1 MESLLSL
8 RASLPWRAPRSGA
21 LTLAAFIL
29 IAHLPQAGGGST
41 QPDSSGID
49 ESIFE
54 EGPLVQEGPEPD
66 LIFLYTGRVR
76 GFVEP
81 CGCPRNP
88 AGGLARRAGY
98 LDLLRRAYPR
108 APFVLAETG
117 DFAAGYDD
125 AGRVKTSTYLEGL
138 RDLGYDAVGAGE
150 SELSGGA
157 EAWEEMLGRNP
168 LEVISGSFTRRGSAD
183 LYLKPWVVKEYELK
197 GGRSLRVGFIGLSSY
212 NSVFA
217 SPGGAGATL
226 VMRDPVEQARRLL
239 HQVDGESDFV
249 VLLANL
255 SPREVKQVVE
265 AAPGTIDLVLASYSD
280 RLSPRSLEDIGGVP
294 TLYAGDQGR
303 RLGEVR
309 LFQDEAGVR
318 TMTGHRVH
326 LTSRYPQVNRY
337 QRMIDGM
344 LARVNKIMK
353 EGGGG
358 EERGA
363 QSAAGLAQA
372 ALPAAQGYLG
382 SNACLACHNGAY
394 QVWEHSGHAHAMR
407 TLVDANQDFNPE
419 CVRCH
424 TTGFGSPEGFRTAG
438 STPNLANVQCEAC
451 HGIGAAH
458 VKETSA
464 PYGSV
469 PPRVCFTCH
478 TRENSPDFSFFKYWK
493 IIEH

>member
-1 MESLLSL
+1 MLL
-8 RASLPWRAPRSGA
+8 
-21 LTLAAFIL
+21 
-29 IAHLPQAGGGST
+29 AHLPQAAGGSAP
-41 QPDSSGID
+41 PDPPGID

-66 LIFLYTGRVR
+66 IIFLYTGRVR
-76 GFVEP
+76 GFVET

-98 LDLLRRAYPR
+98 LDLLRRAYPETT
-108 APFVLAETG
+108 FVLAETG
-117 DFAAGYDD
+117 DFAAGYDE

-138 RDLGYDAVGAGE
+138 RDLGYDAVGVGE
-150 SELSGGA
+150 SEMSGGA
-157 EAWEEMLGRNP
+157 EAWEGILGRSP
-168 LEVISGSFTRRGSAD
+168 LEVISGSFTRRGSTD
-183 LYLKPWVVKEYELK
+183 LYLKPWVVKAYEMR

-217 SPGGAGATL
+217 SPGEGGATL
-226 VMRDPVEQARRLL
+226 VMREPVEQARRLL
-239 HQVDGESDFV
+239 PQVAAESDFV

-255 SPREVKQVVE
+255 SPREVKQVVD
-265 AAPGTIDLVLASYSD
+265 AAPGTVDLVLASYSD
-280 RLSPRSLEDIGGVP
+280 RLSPVPLEDIGGVP

-309 LFQDEAGVR
+309 LFQDDAGVR
-318 TMTGHRVH
+318 TLTGHRVH
-326 LTSRYPQVNRY
+326 LTSRYPQVGRY

-353 EGGGG
+353 ESAGAG
-358 EERGA
+358 EERA
-363 QSAAGLAQA
+363 TQSAAAPVPSDPTA
-372 ALPAAQGYLG
+372 ARGYLG
-382 SNACLACHNGAY
+382 SNACLGCHDDAY
-394 QVWEHSGHAHAMR
+394 RVWEHSGHARAMQ

-424 TTGFGSPEGFRTAG
+424 TTGYGSPQGFHTAVA
-438 STPNLANVQCEAC
+438 TPTLANVQCEAC

-458 VKETSA
+458 VKESSA